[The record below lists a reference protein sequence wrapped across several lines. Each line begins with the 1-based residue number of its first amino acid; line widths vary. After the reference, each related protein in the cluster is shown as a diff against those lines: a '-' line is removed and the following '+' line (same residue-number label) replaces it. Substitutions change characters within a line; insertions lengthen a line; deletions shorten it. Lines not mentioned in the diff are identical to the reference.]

1 MSPLEHWL
9 REQSRMH
16 RQLYLVLDADGNTEA
31 LQALLNSPPAAPH
44 VSLYAGTEAAP
55 LAARG
60 PFVMQL
66 ANRAT
71 PALATL
77 LAHPERHWGWLAS
90 AEGDVDRFPT
100 CLAANIRMFS
110 QAIHEGINTLP
121 AVTGESRRM

>member
-1 MSPLEHWL
+1 MGQRLLPPLRSLPGRFLRNGSPGMSPLEHWL

-77 LAHPERHWGWLAS
+77 LAHPERHWGMVVL
-90 AEGDVDRFPT
+90 GMGK
-100 CLAANIRMFS
+100 L
-110 QAIHEGINTLP
+110 G
-121 AVTGESRRM
+121 AVELNLSS